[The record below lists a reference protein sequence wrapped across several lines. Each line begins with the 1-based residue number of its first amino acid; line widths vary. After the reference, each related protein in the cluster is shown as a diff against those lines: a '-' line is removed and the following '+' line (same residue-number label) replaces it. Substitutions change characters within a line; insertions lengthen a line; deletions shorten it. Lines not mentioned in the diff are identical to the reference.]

1 MAAAP
6 AAVHPDAGHS
16 AAGRAAAGRADAGRP
31 GAPGRCSQ
39 PMLAPVLAL
48 LLAAPAPAPACSL
61 PPLAGPAPWHTGER
75 LRMELSLLGS
85 VKVGEVQF
93 SVERPISGGAV
104 IPLVS
109 KARNTARFGP
119 LQKLV
124 AMGLSW
130 VDARSLRP
138 ERYREQSDEDGRR
151 RSMDVRFVPPGPSV
165 TLDLLDG
172 ATRGSATFERQGEA
186 LDAVAAMYYLRATR
200 LVAGDR
206 ICLDLVANGKYW
218 RFDGAVARATERIEV
233 PAGRFEAVRVEGTA
247 RRADGAGK
255 SRAIWLWFSADAR
268 RLPLAV
274 VSEVD
279 LGMVSARLEEAG

>member
-1 MAAAP
+1 
-6 AAVHPDAGHS
+6 
-16 AAGRAAAGRADAGRP
+16 
-31 GAPGRCSQ
+31 
-39 PMLAPVLAL
+39 MLAPLLAL
-48 LLAAPAPAPACSL
+48 LLNAPGPASCTL
-61 PPLAGPAPWHTGER
+61 PPLAGAPPWHPGER

-93 SVERPISGGAV
+93 AVEPPISAGSV

-109 KARNTARFGP
+109 RARNTARFGP

-124 AMGLSW
+124 AVGLSW

-151 RSMDVRFVPPGPSV
+151 RSTDVRFVPPGPTV
-165 TLDLLDG
+165 TLERLDG
-172 ATRGSATFERQGEA
+172 STRGDATYQRQGEV
-186 LDAVAAMYYLRATR
+186 LDAVAAMYYLRASR
-200 LVAGDR
+200 LDAGDR

-218 RFDGAVARATERIEV
+218 RFDGAVARETERIEV

-255 SRAIWLWFSADAR
+255 SRTIWLWLSVDAR

-279 LGMVSARLEEAG
+279 LGMVSARLEEAR